1 MNFSIL
7 GTGMSVPQRIVTND
21 DLARLVDTND
31 EWIRQRVGIAQRRV
45 CTTETATDLAVGA
58 AEAALADAGVRAEEL
73 DLILSATVSG
83 DNVSPSI
90 ACMVQ
95 KRLGAACPAYE
106 INAAC
111 AAFLFLLETAAG
123 YFARGRVRRVLIVG
137 AERLSGITDYT
148 DRGTC
153 VIFGDGAGAAVLGE
167 GDGYTDSLLH
177 VEGGD
182 DVLCIPRHPGA
193 SPFYE
198 VEPPAPFIH
207 MKGQDTFRFAVN
219 ALTGDVETLLSRNA
233 LTADDIAFVV
243 PHQANVRIIEFAS
256 RKLGIPMEKFV
267 VNIDRYG
274 NTSSASIPIALDEL
288 AHSGK
293 LKRGDRI
300 ILCAFGAGLASA
312 ACLLTW

>member
-7 GTGMSVPQRIVTND
+7 GTGVCVPQKIVTND
-21 DLARLVDTND
+21 ELSRLVDTND

-45 CTTETATDLAVGA
+45 CTTETATDLACGA
-58 AEAALADAGVRAEEL
+58 AEEALRSAGIGASEL

-95 KRLGAACPAYE
+95 KRLGAVCPAYE

-111 AAFLFLLETAAG
+111 AAFLFMLETAAG
-123 YFARGRVRRVLIVG
+123 YFARSKVKKVLIVG
-137 AERLSGITDYT
+137 AERLSSIVDWT

-167 GDGYTDSLLH
+167 GDGYLDSVLH

-182 DVLCIPRHPGA
+182 DVLRIPRHPGA

-198 VEPPAPFIH
+198 QQPDTPYIH

-219 ALTGDVETLLSRNA
+219 AITADVGKLLADNHLTP
-233 LTADDIAFVV
+233 DDIAFVV
-243 PHQANVRIIEFAS
+243 PHQANIRIIDFAS

-288 AHSGK
+288 ARSGK

-300 ILCAFGAGLASA
+300 ILTAFGAGLASA
-312 ACLLTW
+312 ACLLQW